1 MLIQY
6 LSDIHLEFMTKVP
19 KIIVKADV
27 LCLAGDIGYPY
38 SGIYK
43 DFLIKMNRDF
53 KKVFLITGNHE
64 YYNSEK
70 YGDHSMNDVNTMINS
85 IIKFHK
91 LENITFLNN
100 SYEVYNDII
109 FVGTTL
115 WSNIQSQNMNDIAL
129 MNDFKQ
135 IENMTYDT
143 YKLLHLKC
151 CNFIENALVDINKD
165 DKYKDKNNKIVMMTH
180 HLPSF
185 KLIDEK
191 HALSDFNCFYASNC
205 DKYFVEPIKAWIYGH
220 THTPNQT
227 IINNIKFACN
237 PKGYP
242 SENTI
247 IKYLTINV

>member
-43 DFLIKMNRDF
+43 DFLIAMNKSF

-70 YGDHSMNDVNTMINS
+70 YSNHSMDNVNTMIKS
-85 IIKFHK
+85 LIKFHK
-91 LENITFLNN
+91 LDNITFLNN
-100 SYEVYNDII
+100 SYEIYNDII

-115 WSNIQSQNMNDIAL
+115 WSNIQSQNMNDLVL

-143 YKLLHLKC
+143 YKLLHLKS
-151 CNFIENALVDINKD
+151 CNFIENTLSEISKD
-165 DKYKDKNNKIVMMTH
+165 DKYKNKKIVMMTH

-191 HALSDFNCFYASNC
+191 YALSDFNCFYASNC

-247 IKYLTINV
+247 IKFLTIDV

>member
-43 DFLIKMNRDF
+43 DFLIKINRDF

-70 YGDHSMNDVNTMINS
+70 YGSHSMDDINTMIKSLLKIHN
-85 IIKFHK
+85 
-91 LENITFLNN
+91 LDNITFLNN
-100 SYEVYNDII
+100 SYEEYNDII

-115 WSNIQSQNMNDIAL
+115 WSNIQSQNMNDICL

-135 IENMTYDT
+135 IENMTYNT
-143 YKLLHLKC
+143 YKLLHFKSC
-151 CNFIENALVDINKD
+151 SFIENTLSDISKD
-165 DKYKDKNNKIVMMTH
+165 DKYKDKKIVMITH

-185 KLIDEK
+185 KLIGDEY
-191 HALSDFNCFYASNC
+191 ALSDFNCFYASNC
-205 DKYFVEPIKAWIYGH
+205 DKYFVEPVKAWIYGH
-220 THTPNQT
+220 THIPNKT
-227 IINNIKFACN
+227 IINKIKFVCN

-242 SENTI
+242 TENTI
-247 IKYLTINV
+247 IKYITIDV

>member
-70 YGDHSMNDVNTMINS
+70 YGEHSMDDVNTMINS

-91 LENITFLNN
+91 LYNITFLNN
-100 SYEVYNDII
+100 SYEIYNDII

-115 WSNIQSQNMNDIAL
+115 WSNIQSQNMNDLAL

-143 YKLLHLKC
+143 YKLLHLKS
-151 CNFIENALVDINKD
+151 CNFIENTLSDISKD
-165 DKYKDKNNKIVMMTH
+165 DKYKDKTKKIVMMTH

-185 KLIDEK
+185 KLIGDEY
-191 HALSDFNCFYASNC
+191 ALSDFNCFYASNC

-247 IKYLTINV
+247 IKYLTIDV